1 MDDNNLLQKTIFEKM
16 RGDVYM
22 YIQNN
27 ITHANNPKLHLVFQS
42 KGIMTK
48 YYLDTYKLVNEFIFT
63 S

>member
-1 MDDNNLLQKTIFEKM
+1 M

-27 ITHANNPKLHLVFQS
+27 ITHATNPKLHLVFQS